1 MIAALPLSPAEKA
14 QAVRRLMASK
24 AEGIAQANSEGGNP

>member
-14 QAVRRLMASK
+14 DAVRRLMAGA
-24 AEGIAQANSEGGNP
+24 AERKGGKR